1 MFNSRSQLELIE
13 KTSLKLSLLS
23 KQTGGLGSK
32 YTCVDRQETGKG
44 TIVRVVPC
52 CRWASQPHSRQ
63 PIVVTQADHLC
74 QALRYV
80 RNAPMLD
87 AARQLLGSSII
98 LKGRLGCLCSSPAV
112 HSRSNVDHTSTRIHA
127 QSSASC
133 RHPAPQEGKAR
144 LPSAPALHTSH
155 GPADTTVAA
164 VLAFQVAASPLCQAI
179 AVLDP

>member
-32 YTCVDRQETGKG
+32 RTGKG

-63 PIVVTQADHLC
+63 PVVVTQADHLC

-87 AARQLLGSSII
+87 AARQLLGYSIV
-98 LKGRLGCLCSSPAV
+98 LKGRLTACLCSSPAI
-112 HSRSNVDHTSTRIHA
+112 HS
-127 QSSASC
+127 QSHVNA
-133 RHPAPQEGKAR
+133 H
-144 LPSAPALHTSH
+144 
-155 GPADTTVAA
+155 
-164 VLAFQVAASPLCQAI
+164 
-179 AVLDP
+179 